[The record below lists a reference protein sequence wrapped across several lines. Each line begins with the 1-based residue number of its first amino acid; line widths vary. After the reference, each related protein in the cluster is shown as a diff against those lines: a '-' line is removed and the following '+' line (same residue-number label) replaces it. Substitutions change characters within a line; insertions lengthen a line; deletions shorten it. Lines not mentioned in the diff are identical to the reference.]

1 MDNSNYSNETFSSGK
16 DNAIDCRDVCLKA
29 KKKKILDQVSFGVP
43 RGSITGLLGPNGA
56 GKSSLLRMIAGLSTP
71 DSGSIHVLG
80 EPAGEAVLGKLSLLP
95 DRGNLP
101 GWLTAGK
108 WLSFAQSL
116 YPDWNDTRAEQLIV
130 SLKINLESRISV
142 MSRGEEAR
150 LQLLTCLARSAPLV
164 ILDEPFT
171 GVDMIS
177 REQISS
183 TVVSELADGERTF
196 LIATH
201 DIREME
207 LLFDRLVLIK
217 DGQVQ
222 SVADVE
228 QLRRAGKS
236 VESHY
241 REVFA

>member
-1 MDNSNYSNETFSSGK
+1 MVDHKEVSYTPVGS
-16 DNAIDCRDVCLKA
+16 NAIHCREVCLQV
-29 KKKKILDQVSFGVP
+29 KKKKILDQVSFEVP

-56 GKSSLLRMIAGLSTP
+56 GKSSLLRMIAGLSAP
-71 DSGSIHVLG
+71 DSGSVHIFDQ
-80 EPAGEAVLGKLSLLP
+80 PAGEAMLSKLSLLP
-95 DRGNLP
+95 DRGSLP

-108 WLSFAQSL
+108 WLAFARSI
-116 YPDWNDTRAEQLIV
+116 YPDWNDASAEQLV
-130 SLKINLESRISV
+130 ESLKISLDSRISV

-150 LQLLTCLARSAPLV
+150 LQLLTCLARTAPLV

-207 LLFDRLVLIK
+207 MLFDRLILIK
-217 DGQVQ
+217 DGQIQ
-222 SVADVE
+222 SVANVE
-228 QLRRAGKS
+228 QLRSSGKS

>member
-1 MDNSNYSNETFSSGK
+1 MINDNKFPEG
-16 DNAIDCRDVCLKA
+16 NAVTCREVSLKV
-29 KKKKILDQVSFGVP
+29 KKKQILEHVSFEVP
-43 RGSITGLLGPNGA
+43 RGTITGLLGPNGA

-71 DSGSIHVLG
+71 DFGTVHVFDQ
-80 EPAGEAVLGKLSLLP
+80 PAGVAVLGQLSLLP
-95 DRGNLP
+95 DRGSLP
-101 GWLTAGK
+101 GWLTAGQ
-108 WLSFAQSL
+108 WLSFAGSI
-116 YPDWNDTRAEQLIV
+116 YPDWNDENAGHLTET
-130 SLKINLESRISV
+130 LKINLETRISV

-150 LQLLTCLARSAPLV
+150 LQLLTCLARTAPLV

-171 GVDMIS
+171 GVDLIS

-183 TVVSELADGERTF
+183 TVVRELADGERTF

-207 LLFDRLVLIK
+207 MLFDRLVLIS
-217 DGQVQ
+217 DGKIQ
-222 SVADVE
+222 SVVDVE
-228 QLRRAGKS
+228 QLRQSGKS

>member
-1 MDNSNYSNETFSSGK
+1 MINHKEASLSSSESH
-16 DNAIDCRDVCLKA
+16 AVVCREVCLKV
-29 KKKKILDQVSFGVP
+29 KKKQILDRVSFEIP

-56 GKSSLLRMIAGLSTP
+56 GKSSLLRIIAGLSAP
-71 DSGSIHVLG
+71 DSGTVHIFDQL
-80 EPAGEAVLGKLSLLP
+80 AGEKVLGKLSLLP
-95 DRGNLP
+95 DRGSLP

-108 WLSFAQSL
+108 WLSFARDI
-116 YPDWNDTRAEQLIV
+116 YPDWNGVQAVQLIET
-130 SLKINLESRISV
+130 LKINLETRISD

-150 LQLLTCLARSAPLV
+150 LQLLTCLARTAPLV

-171 GVDMIS
+171 GVDLIS

-183 TVVSELADGERTF
+183 TVVRELADGERTF

-207 LLFDRLVLIK
+207 MLFDRLVLIN
-217 DGQVQ
+217 DGQIQ

-228 QLRRAGKS
+228 QLRQSGKS